1 MMTLS
6 SQPNPDPATDDF
18 SLCQVCKAL
27 GNTVRLQILQYVVDH
42 PGCIGNDILLHL
54 PEDGPHAQ
62 STLSRH
68 LRVLREAGL
77 LIAEAD
83 GSATCYRVNRDCLR
97 WLSSQFTNFYML
109 EPPGTGKGEP
119 PHAPQRG

>member
-1 MMTLS
+1 
-6 SQPNPDPATDDF
+6 
-18 SLCQVCKAL
+18 
-27 GNTVRLQILQYVVDH
+27 VRLQIVQYVVDH

-68 LRVLREAGL
+68 LRVLRDAGL

-97 WLSSQFTNFYML
+97 WLSSQLTHLYIL
-109 EPPGTGKGEP
+109 EQPEKGEP
-119 PHAPQRG
+119 PHASQRG